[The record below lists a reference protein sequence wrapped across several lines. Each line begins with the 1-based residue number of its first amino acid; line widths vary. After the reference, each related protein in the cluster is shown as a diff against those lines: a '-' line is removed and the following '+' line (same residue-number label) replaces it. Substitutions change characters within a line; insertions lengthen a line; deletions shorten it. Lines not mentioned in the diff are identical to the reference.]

1 MTKNQKEQEKQK
13 QISSKIDTNL
23 LICYIKIEKIKGI
36 IMEKQVRCP
45 NCNKLLFIAKG
56 FYNIQIKCD
65 KCKKITNFIAECQEH
80 QSSKQIGVF
89 YIMYIIFLYKVNAP

>member
-1 MTKNQKEQEKQK
+1 
-13 QISSKIDTNL
+13 
-23 LICYIKIEKIKGI
+23 
-36 IMEKQVRCP
+36 MEKQVRCP

-80 QSSKQIGVF
+80 QSSK
-89 YIMYIIFLYKVNAP
+89 